1 MSIETSITIRDKG
14 VAGVDTTFLTLD
26 KRGMLDQSSRYFNA
40 FEHLNVPLLA
50 TPVANYIWRCKFG
63 VWVVEHVDAL
73 VRVTGGS
80 GCTCDILVCQGVEA
94 VASGVTQLGAV
105 MDLEE
110 TAPFQAVPALIASP
124 TQIFPGDS
132 VAFNYG
138 GTATG
143 LIGLLNVVIKRV
155 S

>member
-1 MSIETSITIRDKG
+1 MIDSSLVIVGEGPAGGVVLTADKDG
-14 VAGVDTTFLTLD
+14 LKDASN
-26 KRGMLDQSSRYFNA
+26 RIFNA
-40 FEHLNVPLLA
+40 FVNISTPLLA
-50 TPVANYIWRCKFG
+50 TPVANYIWRCRFG
-63 VWVVEHVDAL
+63 VWVVEYVSAL
-73 VRVTGGS
+73 VRVTGS
-80 GCTCDILVCQGVEA
+80 TSCTCDVLVCQQVEA
-94 VASGVTQLGAV
+94 VASGVSQLSAV

-110 TAPFQAVPALIASP
+110 TAPFQAVPTLIATP

-143 LIGLLNVVIKRV
+143 LIGLLTVIVKRL

>member
-1 MSIETSITIRDKG
+1 MPREQSLVIVGPGPTGTP
-14 VAGVDTTFLTLD
+14 VLTMD
-26 KRGMLDQSSRYFNA
+26 NTGFKDDGSRIFDARRYVSVQLA
-40 FEHLNVPLLA
+40 A
-50 TPVANYIWRCKFG
+50 TPVANYIWRCRVG
-63 VWVVEHVDAL
+63 IWVVEYVDAL

-80 GCTCDILVCQGVEA
+80 GCTCDVLVCQQVEA
-94 VASGVTQLGAV
+94 VASGVSQLSAV

-110 TAPFQAVPALIASP
+110 TAPFQAVPALIAAP

-143 LIGLLNVVIKRV
+143 LIGLLTVIVKRTQ
-155 S
+155 

>member
-1 MSIETSITIRDKG
+1 MSVESGLEIVGPGPNRSTVLIADEFGLRDASG
-14 VAGVDTTFLTLD
+14 
-26 KRGMLDQSSRYFNA
+26 RIFNA
-40 FEHLNVPLLA
+40 FVNISTPLLA
-50 TPVANYIWRCKFG
+50 TPVANYIWRCRTG
-63 VWVVEHVDAL
+63 VWQVEYVSAL
-73 VRVTGGS
+73 VRVTGS
-80 GCTCDILVCQGVEA
+80 TGCTCDVLVCQQVEA

-110 TAPFQAVPALIASP
+110 TAPFQAVPALIAAP
-124 TQIFPGDS
+124 TPIFPGDS

-143 LIGLLNVVIKRV
+143 LIGLLTVVIKRV